1 MRFVLC
7 LFVLC
12 STPAVAQQPLQELR
26 LPQSDKPLGEVVVG
40 SDGNLISPWQLK
52 RLCSVAT
59 RQCENAIVHPETGE
73 VAKVGARWSSGFRST
88 GAGVEV
94 RRMREQTSQP
104 ARGNSSKQAMSEASP

>member
-7 LFVLC
+7 LIVLC

-40 SDGNLISPWQLK
+40 SDGNLTSPWQLK

-59 RQCENAIVHPETGE
+59 QQCENAIVHPETGE

-88 GAGVEV
+88 GSGVEV
-94 RRMREQTSQP
+94 RRLREGLLRREVGRSAKEKLSIAP
-104 ARGNSSKQAMSEASP
+104 P